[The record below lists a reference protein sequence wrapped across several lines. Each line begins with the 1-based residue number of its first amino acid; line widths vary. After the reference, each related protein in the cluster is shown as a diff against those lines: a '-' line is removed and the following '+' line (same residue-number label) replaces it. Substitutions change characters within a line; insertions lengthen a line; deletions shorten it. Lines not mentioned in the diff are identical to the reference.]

1 MTEMTG
7 GHALAKQLADEGV
20 TDMFGLPGDQIM
32 HALDGIF
39 DEPRLHWITTR
50 HEQGTTYMADGYAR
64 AAGRPGVAC
73 VVPGVGVYNAASGLA
88 TAYACSSPV
97 LLLAGQVNRANR

>member
-7 GHALAKQLADEGV
+7 GHAFAKQLADEGV

-39 DEPRLHWITTR
+39 
-50 HEQGTTYMADGYAR
+50 Y
-64 AAGRPGVAC
+64 
-73 VVPGVGVYNAASGLA
+73 
-88 TAYACSSPV
+88 
-97 LLLAGQVNRANR
+97 